1 MSLPKS
7 PTKTQNE
14 LTFKISSRNY
24 NMLCNFKS
32 PFDWK
37 SYTDVFNLQSSTVI
51 CFKIVKIDFL
61 QKLLNMSYLICPAVT
76 SHFLSSV
83 TEIMYHYRVKSI
95 KFGHPASETKV
106 ITMSL
111 YSLGVALMK
120 CKQKPAW
127 CHRPALLIIY
137 LRSKIQ
143 KKWREKWIWGF
154 S

>member
-14 LTFKISSRNY
+14 FTFKISSWNY

-83 TEIMYHYRVKSI
+83 AEIMYHYRVKSI

-106 ITMSL
+106 ITITMQRLKCGTCL
-111 YSLGVALMK
+111 YIPCFWALWLK
-120 CKQKPAW
+120 
-127 CHRPALLIIY
+127 HFDLY
-137 LRSKIQ
+137 
-143 KKWREKWIWGF
+143 GF
-154 S
+154 